1 MTATVPDS
9 PDRARMR
16 YRFPI
21 LFGLVLTGAV
31 LGAGRAPGQDL
42 LDQAKHV
49 RFEISVVPLDPF
61 SDLNKASP
69 SKGSKQEFRRGE
81 VLLLTIHG
89 TPEPGWHTYPIH
101 RAAPGQTEV
110 QLSKLAITSKAF
122 VPVGPVQESEPTLV
136 DVPGIGKSNEYHG
149 PFTWTQE
156 VLVRP
161 SAPADQTVN
170 LEVQVALQACE
181 KRCIPEKYELS
192 VPVKISPQDAV
203 ALSPA
208 LEKAL
213 RQADASPSST
223 PSAPTRETTSSAGV
237 GDFDW
242 RQLTVVDREGA
253 VGVTGKESGLLALL
267 ITAIL
272 GGLISLATP
281 CVFPMIPVTVSIFLK
296 QEEGG
301 RGLALARAFV
311 YCFTLVVVLTIGG
324 VALGSVLQQIS
335 QHWGT
340 NMFLTAVFV
349 FFGLSLLGMYE
360 ITLPSWLSDR
370 TASGEGKGG
379 LLGIVF
385 MALTFSIISFACV
398 GPIYGGFTALSATSS
413 SAVQGWAQRIL
424 APLAFSLA
432 FASPFFVLALFPR
445 LLKSMPRSGSWMNT
459 VKVTMGFLELAAAFK
474 FVRAA
479 ELNLLARSDYFTFDL
494 VMGIYVA
501 LAVACGVYLLGLYRL
516 PHDHEAPESIGV
528 PRLVC
533 GLIFLSLSLYLL
545 PGLFKDDRGRSQK
558 PRGVAY
564 EWVRSFLLPDDP
576 SEWSADLATALA
588 RSERENKP
596 LFIDFTGLG

>member
-1 MTATVPDS
+1 
-9 PDRARMR
+9 MR
-16 YRFPI
+16 YRLFI
-21 LFGLVLTGAV
+21 LAGLVLAGAAGS
-31 LGAGRAPGQDL
+31 LGAGQLPELTPFEQP
-42 LDQAKHV
+42 KHV
-49 RFEISVVPLDPF
+49 RFEVSVAPLDPF
-61 SDLNKASP
+61 SEGNKASAP
-69 SKGSKQEFRRGE
+69 KGSKQEFRRGE
-81 VLLLTIHG
+81 VLLVTIHG

-101 RAAPGQTEV
+101 KAAPGQPAV
-110 QLSKLAITSKAF
+110 QLSKVAVTGKGF
-122 VPVGPVQESEPTLV
+122 VPVGPVKESEPKLV
-136 DVPGIGKSNEYHG
+136 DHPGVGKGYEYEE

-161 SAPADQTVN
+161 DATPG
-170 LEVQVALQACE
+170 QVDLQVHIDYQACDPN
-181 KRCIPEKYELS
+181 RCILEKFDLT
-192 VPVKISPQDAV
+192 VPVSLSAEPAA

-213 RQADASPSST
+213 RQADSPVTTTPTTPSRDTST
-223 PSAPTRETTSSAGV
+223 PAAAVT

-242 RQLTVVDREGA
+242 RQLVVVAREGA
-253 VGVTGKESGLLALL
+253 VGVTGKDSGLLALL
-267 ITAIL
+267 VTAVL

-311 YCFTLVVVLTIGG
+311 YSITLVIVLTIGG
-324 VALGSVLQQIS
+324 IALGSVLQQVS
-335 QHWGT
+335 QHWAT
-340 NMFLTAVFV
+340 NVFLTAVFI
-349 FFGLSLLGMYE
+349 FFGLSLLGMYD

-370 TASGEGKGG
+370 TASGEGRGG

-398 GPIYGGFTALSATSS
+398 GPIYGGFTALSATSP
-413 SAVQGWAQRIL
+413 SAVQGWAERVL

-459 VKVTMGFLELAAAFK
+459 VKVVMGFLEMAAAFK

-479 ELNLLARSDYFTFDL
+479 ELNLLRRSDYFTFDL

-501 LAVACGVYLLGLYRL
+501 LAVACGLYLLNLYRL
-516 PHDHEAPESIGV
+516 PHDHEVPESIGV
-528 PRLVC
+528 SRLAF
-533 GLIFLSLSLYLL
+533 GLIFLAMALYLL
-545 PGLFKDDRGRSQK
+545 PGIFKDDRGRSQK

-576 SEWSADLATALA
+576 SEWSPNLASALATA
-588 RSERENKP
+588 ERDNKP